1 MRKYNLPSSSPL
13 FQSMTTAEILLE
25 RYEDLHAERSDLEQ
39 KRKTS
44 KLEDWERD
52 RLTLVQSILEGED
65 VSFGDPLIEKWERE
79 IAEGKIPDLDE
90 EG

>member
-1 MRKYNLPSSSPL
+1 
-13 FQSMTTAEILLE
+13 MTTAELLLE
-25 RYEDLHAERSDLEQ
+25 RYEDLHSERSDLEH
-39 KRKTS
+39 KRKS
-44 KLEDWERD
+44 AKLEDWERE